1 MTLRTKP
8 IGDSI
13 TAQVHFKNITMVEYQ
28 PGNGTRYTLQIVDYT
43 GINTPT
49 PTVNLNP
56 LVARAMDDMGF
67 GGNYTVASMC
77 DGKGTVMTVRPGGF
91 LAASYVQEKLRVCEA
106 DARVLAEIIATYTHS
121 RADNAQEK

>member
-13 TAQVHFKNITMVEYQ
+13 TAQVHFGNITMVEYQ

-43 GINTPT
+43 GTNA
-49 PTVNLNP
+49 LNP